1 MPSRGQI
8 LPLAVVGALAGL
20 GTIVC
25 GLLLLSVLPTAVGWS
40 LPFLAAY
47 VSGLFTC
54 RAAPGN
60 LAARRLLLFGT
71 TAVVW
76 LMASDVLVL
85 VVDAYGVDSWF
96 AVANAAVQ
104 VAGLL
109 MATSIAAMLVVYP
122 DGSVR
127 TGIQRWAAP
136 TLVVV
141 ALATPL
147 VLLLS
152 RQQVVPAWVLDWAT
166 DVGSLRF
173 TAPAGPISVDALSWL
188 NPFS

>member
-96 AVANAAVQ
+96 AVANACLTYSALT
-104 VAGLL
+104 GLVEYRDIDL
-109 MATSIAAMLVVYP
+109 RSVIKRNLIDRLAARCESY
-122 DGSVR
+122 
-127 TGIQRWAAP
+127 
-136 TLVVV
+136 
-141 ALATPL
+141 
-147 VLLLS
+147 
-152 RQQVVPAWVLDWAT
+152 
-166 DVGSLRF
+166 
-173 TAPAGPISVDALSWL
+173 
-188 NPFS
+188 